1 MFLVSSSE
9 VAPAFGQ
16 VAYNPCCQQTHA
28 SVSYTISI
36 RLEPTCA
43 CFAPLLEQVLERQQ
57 VRTPG
62 ASTVIDLETT
72 PSLGP
77 AQGSNPSAAA
87 AAAATGA
94 RASRPNSSNGAAAI
108 AAAGAS
114 GASAPVTVVQHS
126 MAALEALVPTLE
138 GDLSAANV
146 AVVRSLGSGAA
157 APPGSNAAGI
167 GPGTLHVDEVL
178 RAENAFLDVCDVREV
193 SERLKAQAEARAE
206 RCEGGP
212 IGRDDQGLGEELG

>member
-1 MFLVSSSE
+1 MCFLHWIMQRTPVY
-9 VAPAFGQ
+9 A
-16 VAYNPCCQQTHA
+16 
-28 SVSYTISI
+28 
-36 RLEPTCA
+36 CA
-43 CFAPLLEQVLERQQ
+43 LFALLLEQVLERQQ

-62 ASTVIDLETT
+62 ASTVIDLEPP

-77 AQGSNPSAAA
+77 AHGSTPSATAT

-94 RASRPNSSNGAAAI
+94 RASRPNSSNGAATV
-108 AAAGAS
+108 AAAGALGTS
-114 GASAPVTVVQHS
+114 TPVTVVQHG

-157 APPGSNAAGI
+157 VPPGSNVAGI

-178 RAENAFLDVCDVREV
+178 RAENAFLDVCDAREV

-206 RCEGGP
+206 R
-212 IGRDDQGLGEELG
+212 